1 MLLTERFFF
10 TCVKF
15 LQEAE
20 AFCPQTSKNNKK
32 WEAKTCVGGKHN
44 AELQSKCTKKLGGE
58 LRSLSWVLVAN
69 LEWSKMEM

>member
-32 WEAKTCVGGKHN
+32 NEKRKRVWEVNTMLN
-44 AELQSKCTKKLGGE
+44 FSQSAQKSSEVNSDHSAGFLLPT
-58 LRSLSWVLVAN
+58 
-69 LEWSKMEM
+69 